1 MYEKPIVRYLDRTTP
16 PHLTTLVLMAGVG
29 ALSLNVF
36 LPSLPSMAETYGVSY
51 GLMQLSVSLYLAATA
66 VLQILVGPV
75 SDRYGRRPVMLWA
88 TGIFILASL
97 GVLLAPNYT
106 TFITCRMIQAVVAS
120 GMVLSRATV
129 RDMVPQDQA
138 ASMIGYVT
146 MGMALVP
153 MAAPVLGGFLDQAF
167 GWESTFL
174 LMALCGLALV
184 TLIWADMGETTTR
197 RSTSML
203 AQLREY
209 PQLLVSQRF
218 WGYCL
223 TSAFSSGTFFAYL
236 GGAPYVGSTYFE
248 MDSATLGLYFGTP
261 AVGYMFGNYLSGRY
275 AVRFGANRMLFWGV
289 MLTVLALIV
298 LVILTLVLGASP
310 AAFFGMMVGVGI
322 GNGLVMPSANAG
334 MLSVRPHLAGSAAGL
349 GGAFMIGGGAALS
362 VLAGFILRP
371 ETGPMP
377 LILLMLA
384 SSAIAVPC
392 IFWVIWRQ
400 RRVGGA

>member
-1 MYEKPIVRYLDRTTP
+1 MNEKPNVRYLDRATP
-16 PHLTTLVLMAGVG
+16 PHLATLVLMAGVG

-36 LPSLPSMAETYGVSY
+36 LPSLPSMARSYGVSY

-66 VLQILVGPV
+66 ILQIFIGPI
-75 SDRYGRRPVMLWA
+75 SDRFGRRPVMLWA
-88 TGIFILASL
+88 TAIFTIASFGVILAPDYSS
-97 GVLLAPNYT
+97 
-106 TFITCRMIQAVVAS
+106 FITCRMIQAVVAA

-153 MAAPVLGGFLDQAF
+153 MVSPVVGGILDLAF
-167 GWESTFL
+167 GWESTFVFMGLFGL
-174 LMALCGLALV
+174 LLLLV
-184 TLIWADMGETTTR
+184 VWADMGETTTH
-197 RSTSML
+197 RSSSML
-203 AQLREY
+203 AQMREY

-223 TSAFSSGTFFAYL
+223 TSAFASGTFFAFL
-236 GGAPYVGSTYFE
+236 GGAPYVGSTHFE
-248 MDSATLGLYFGTP
+248 MDSATLGFYFGAP
-261 AVGYMFGNYLSGRY
+261 AIGYMFGNYLSGRY
-275 AVRFGANRMLFWGV
+275 SVRFGVNRMLSWGV
-289 MLTVLALIV
+289 SLTILSLVV
-298 LVILTLVLGASP
+298 LVILTMVLGP
-310 AAFFGMMVGVGI
+310 GPGAFFGMMIGVGV
-322 GNGLVMPSANAG
+322 GNGLVMPNANAG

-362 VLAGFILRP
+362 VLAGFLLRP

-392 IFWVIWRQ
+392 ILWVIRRQ
-400 RRVGGA
+400 RQVTGT